1 MLGQV
6 WNHFPT
12 STHLKH
18 TTKVSLPWSI
28 HSPNLIME
36 NLMACPLIPL
46 WIGIFKSIVHDQL
59 FLNDSQHLAYL
70 QNSVTG
76 ATQSEIQFLD
86 DGVNY
91 IISSQKDCACS
102 HCCP

>member
-1 MLGQV
+1 
-6 WNHFPT
+6 
-12 STHLKH
+12 
-18 TTKVSLPWSI
+18 
-28 HSPNLIME
+28 
-36 NLMACPLIPL
+36 MACSLIPL
-46 WIGIFKSIVHDQL
+46 WIGRFKRFVHDQP

-70 QNSVTG
+70 QNPVTG
-76 ATQSEIQFLD
+76 ATQSEIQFLGE